1 MNTLSTEEKEIILGS
16 IRDIPDFP
24 KPGIV
29 FKDITTLLNNPK
41 ALNTLMDHLT
51 ERYLGYDLDYI
62 AGIDARGFIFGSIL
76 ADRLGVG
83 FVPVRKK
90 GKLPYT
96 TVAEKY
102 SLEYGFD
109 EVEIHI
115 DAFGENGCCS
125 TGERS
130 KVLLIDDLIAT
141 GGTAKAAANLIEKV
155 GAHCVEACFIMELG
169 FLKGKEGFSAP
180 VYSVLEID

>member
-1 MNTLSTEEKEIILGS
+1 MILSPQDKQIILDS

-24 KPGIV
+24 KEGII
-29 FKDITTLLNNPK
+29 FKDITTLLNNKK
-41 ALNTLMDHLT
+41 AFQALMNHL
-51 ERYLGYDLDYI
+51 ESRYKSYTLDYV
-62 AGIDARGFIFGSIL
+62 AGIDARGFIFGAAL

-96 TVAEKY
+96 TVVEKY

-115 DAFGENGCCS
+115 DAFD
-125 TGERS
+125 RVKDA

-141 GGTAKAAANLIEKV
+141 GGTAKAAASLIDKV
-155 GAHCVEACFIMELG
+155 GAHCVEVCFIMELG
-169 FLKGKEGFSAP
+169 FLNGRKEINAP
-180 VYSVLEID
+180 VYSVLKID

>member
-1 MNTLSTEEKEIILGS
+1 MKTLDAETRQQILDS
-16 IRDIPDFP
+16 IRTIPDFP
-24 KPGIV
+24 KPGIQ
-29 FKDITTLLNNPK
+29 FKDITTLLGDPK
-41 ALNTLMDHLT
+41 AFTLLMDHL
-51 ERYLGYDLDYI
+51 EVRYSDYTLDYV

-96 TVAEKY
+96 TVSEKY

-115 DAFGENGCCS
+115 DAFGHNGCQPD
-125 TGERS
+125 GRS
-130 KVLLIDDLIAT
+130 SRVLLIDDLIAT
-141 GGTAKAAANLIEKV
+141 GGTAVAASKLIKNV
-155 GAHCVEACFIMELG
+155 GATCVEACFIMELA
-169 FLKGKEGFSAP
+169 FLNGREGIQAP
-180 VYSVLEID
+180 VYSVLV

>member
-1 MNTLSTEEKEIILGS
+1 MTLTSEERTIILDS
-16 IRDIPDFP
+16 IRNIPDFP
-24 KPGIV
+24 KPGIL
-29 FKDITTLLNNPK
+29 FKDITTLLSNP
-41 ALNTLMDHLT
+41 AAFNTLMDHLT
-51 ERYLGYDLDYI
+51 NRYLGYELDYI
-62 AGIDARGFIFGSIL
+62 AGIDARGFIFGAIL
-76 ADRLGVG
+76 ADRLGIG

-115 DAFGENGCCS
+115 DAFDSKEGA
-125 TGERS
+125 

-141 GGTAKAAANLIEKV
+141 GGTAKAAANLIDKV

-169 FLKGKEGFSAP
+169 FLKGREGFSAP
-180 VYSVLEID
+180 VYSVLQID

>member
-1 MNTLSTEEKEIILGS
+1 MTLTPKEKEIILDS

-24 KPGIV
+24 KPGII
-29 FKDITTLLNNPK
+29 FKDISTLLSNPE
-41 ALNTLMDHLT
+41 AFNTLMDHLT
-51 ERYLGYDLDYI
+51 NRYLGYELDYI
-62 AGIDARGFIFGSIL
+62 AGIDARGFIFGAIL

-115 DAFGENGCCS
+115 DAFDSKDNPDGNGA
-125 TGERS
+125 
-130 KVLLIDDLIAT
+130 KVLLVDDLIAT
-141 GGTAKAAANLIEKV
+141 GGTAQAAANLIDRV
-155 GAHCVEACFIMELG
+155 GAHCVEACFVMELG
-169 FLKGKEGFSAP
+169 FLKGREGISAP
-180 VYSVLEID
+180 VYSVLQID

>member
-1 MNTLSTEEKEIILGS
+1 MTLTSEDKKIILDS

-24 KPGIV
+24 KPGII
-29 FKDITTLLNNPK
+29 FKDITTLLSTPD
-41 ALNTLMDHLT
+41 AFNTLMTHL
-51 ERYLGYDLDYI
+51 ENRYESYDLDFI

-115 DAFGENGCCS
+115 DAFGEK
-125 TGERS
+125 EDP

-141 GGTAKAAANLIEKV
+141 GGTAKAAANLIDKV
-155 GAHCVEACFIMELG
+155 GANCVEACFIMELAFLNGRQG
-169 FLKGKEGFSAP
+169 FDAP

>member
-1 MNTLSTEEKEIILGS
+1 MSTLSIEEKNIILES

-24 KPGIV
+24 KPGII
-29 FKDITTLLNNPK
+29 FKDITTLLSTPH
-41 ALNTLMDHLT
+41 ALNTLMTHLSS
-51 ERYLGYDLDYI
+51 RYESYELDYI

-115 DAFGENGCCS
+115 DAFDTKEGA
-125 TGERS
+125 

-141 GGTAKAAANLIEKV
+141 GGTAKAAANLIDKV

-169 FLKGKEGFSAP
+169 FLKGREGFNSP
-180 VYSVLEID
+180 VYSVLQID

>member
-1 MNTLSTEEKEIILGS
+1 MSNLTNQEKKIILDS

-24 KPGIV
+24 KPGII
-29 FKDITTLLNNPK
+29 FKDITTLLANPK
-41 ALNTLMDHLT
+41 AFNTLMNHL
-51 ERYLGYDLDYI
+51 ENRYKTYDLDFV
-62 AGIDARGFIFGSIL
+62 AGIDARGFIFGAAL
-76 ADRLGVG
+76 ADRLKVG

-115 DAFGENGCCS
+115 DAFGENGL
-125 TGERS
+125 TGNNPS

-141 GGTAKAAANLIEKV
+141 GGTAKAAASLIDKV

-169 FLKGKEGFSAP
+169 FLNGKEGIEAP
-180 VYSVLEID
+180 VYSILEID